1 MPVFVTAML
10 FLSSAII
17 PVSILPQNL
26 QILFHLNP
34 LTFFIDEARM
44 VVLMG
49 ESPHWW
55 ALAFATAGGLLVAW
69 FGHAWFVTTQ
79 RGFADVL

>member
-1 MPVFVTAML
+1 
-10 FLSSAII
+10 
-17 PVSILPQNL
+17 
-26 QILFHLNP
+26 
-34 LTFFIDEARM
+34 M